1 MSGVD
6 WMPLLSTGAGALIAL
21 SGTFLVDLRR
31 ERDTRSRD
39 REQERWRT
47 CVDFALALATAHGLL
62 RTPTSADGEPGAD
75 RAMTESGAYQARERL
90 LMSGTPELVA
100 AGEIAFHRLIR
111 MRRLVRSGGDLR
123 SDEGHD
129 AYHEFA
135 EALWT
140 FRMGVRRHFGH
151 RTIAPGVLDRVDW
164 SERNECAY
172 CAPASRPDGEG

>member
-1 MSGVD
+1 MSTMD

-21 SGTFLVDLRR
+21 SGSLLVDLRR

-39 REQERWRT
+39 RDLDRWRN
-47 CVDFALALATAHGLL
+47 CVDFALALASAHGLL
-62 RTPTSADGEPGAD
+62 RASPAEDRRAAA

-100 AGEIAFHRLIR
+100 AGEEAFHRLVR
-111 MRRLVRSGGDLR
+111 MRRLVLSGEDLR
-123 SDEGHD
+123 SADGHE

-135 EALWT
+135 EALWR
-140 FRMGVRRHFGH
+140 FRVAVRRQFGH
-151 RTIAPGVLDRVDW
+151 RAISPEALDRVDW

-172 CAPASRPDGEG
+172 CAAAS